1 MAVKGHKNKRG
12 ARGSTESTD
21 LDQTNAKRFQEESN
35 VVATA
40 DSEEVEEEIGD
51 NEEPSLNEI
60 RGILVEIQITVSDIQ
75 RKQNHLA
82 EELVTLRKDFNLQK
96 MERASAKSDLEKVKK
111 ENKRLQREL
120 EDVRKKAARWEEEI
134 EELYVLQDE
143 LEQYTRKNSLEIHGI
158 PESAYD
164 STEDV
169 LMEVSEALDV
179 EIKPEDI
186 DISHKLFSADVREDI
201 LNSVHEAIDFKFNE
215 WAERMDN
222 NEANYDDT
230 PFDSGLDVN
239 SLMQNVITP
248 NSTLYKEQSD
258 LQATPEETASKSGQ
272 STEKSCLEDLVAEFN
287 PEKATGP
294 PISEK
299 LAELTNVLGL
309 SANRQVNLA
318 RRDLLRSHLN
328 KPYQSLCNPS
338 TPITSYLFGDDLN
351 KQVDDLSKAN
361 KIGHKVQGPS
371 TKPRYH
377 PKSSSGARGRGYRQN
392 YLGRGRG
399 SSYTPGARKG
409 TFLGSGRG
417 GPPQRRTR

>member
-1 MAVKGHKNKRG
+1 MKIISRLFVVIRLIHSRHRFLVDMSDANDPNATPGKEKGP
-12 ARGSTESTD
+12 D
-21 LDQTNAKRFQEESN
+21 FQENMKEM
-35 VVATA
+35 
-40 DSEEVEEEIGD
+40 
-51 NEEPSLNEI
+51 L
-60 RGILVEIQITVSDIQ
+60 
-75 RKQNHLA
+75 
-82 EELVTLRKDFNLQK
+82 
-96 MERASAKSDLEKVKK
+96 ASAL
-111 ENKRLQREL
+111 
-120 EDVRKKAARWEEEI
+120 
-134 EELYVLQDE
+134 
-143 LEQYTRKNSLEIHGI
+143 
-158 PESAYD
+158 
-164 STEDV
+164 
-169 LMEVSEALDV
+169 
-179 EIKPEDI
+179 
-186 DISHKLFSADVREDI
+186 ADVREDI

-215 WAERMDN
+215 WAEGMDN

-272 STEKSCLEDLVAEFN
+272 STEKSCLEDLVPEFN

-299 LAELTNVLGL
+299 LAELTNGLLKEGLSKDQISTINQKYLKPKNCPFLEAPKVNNLLWNQLKQEPKNLDTSLQKGQGFLMSALYAMITVCNDLAQNHNDVKSLTTLTHALVLGL

-318 RRDLLRSHLN
+318 RRDLLRPHLN

-338 TPITSYLFGDDLN
+338 TLITSYLFGDDLN
-351 KQVDDLSKAN
+351 KQVDDLTKAN
-361 KIGHKVQGPS
+361 KIGHKIQGPS

-377 PKSSSGARGRGYRQN
+377 PYGSSSGARGRGYRQN

-399 SSYTPGARKG
+399 SNYTPGARKG
-409 TFLGSGRG
+409 PFLGSGRG